1 MLVIMSE
8 RALVGS
14 EGALVGLLVCE
25 GALVGF
31 IIPLLDVT
39 ELHLSI
45 DMQKSTTR
53 LSVYNNNYA
62 ELPWFCSWVHLH
74 SKFYASRIHVLIVF
88 RVVMTLPV

>member
-31 IIPLLDVT
+31 IIPLLDAT

-45 DMQKSTTR
+45 NMQKSTTR
-53 LSVYNNNYA
+53 LSVYNNMQNFHGCAVGSIYTTN
-62 ELPWFCSWVHLH
+62 FMH
-74 SKFYASRIHVLIVF
+74 
-88 RVVMTLPV
+88 PVYTY

>member
-45 DMQKSTTR
+45 NMQKSTTR
-53 LSVYNNNYA
+53 LSVYNNMQNFHGCAVGSIYTA
-62 ELPWFCSWVHLH
+62 NFMHPI
-74 SKFYASRIHVLIVF
+74 Y
-88 RVVMTLPV
+88 TY